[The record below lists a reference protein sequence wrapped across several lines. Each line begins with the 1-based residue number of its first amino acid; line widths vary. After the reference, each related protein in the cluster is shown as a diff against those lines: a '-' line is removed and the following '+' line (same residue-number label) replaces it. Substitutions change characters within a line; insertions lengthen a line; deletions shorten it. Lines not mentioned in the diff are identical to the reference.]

1 MMENKKI
8 IVIRETVLRSI
19 IKDTVTFLMFAGLMT
34 FNHLVLSGSTT
45 VDVLFIFLVVFTIS
59 VNAKKKNY
67 EMTKEE
73 AIKFL
78 SEEK

>member
-1 MMENKKI
+1 MENKKI

-19 IKDTVTFLMFAGLMT
+19 IKDTFTFLMFAGLMA

-78 SEEK
+78 SEGK